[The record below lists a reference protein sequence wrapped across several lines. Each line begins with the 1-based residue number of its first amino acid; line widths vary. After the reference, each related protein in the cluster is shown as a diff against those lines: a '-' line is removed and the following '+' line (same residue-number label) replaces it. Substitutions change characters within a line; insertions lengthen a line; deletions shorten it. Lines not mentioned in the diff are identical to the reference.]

1 MKLSDL
7 TVKGFVEELASDSP
21 APGGGSVAALAGSLG
36 AALSAMVAGLTV
48 GKEKYKENWEIMEK
62 VQAEG
67 TALQNRFLELMEEDT
82 EAFNGFMDA
91 MKLPKSTDEEKAA
104 RSQAMQE
111 ATKKAIMVPFET
123 MKQCAAMIKLAD
135 IASTKGNPNAVTD
148 AGSAAVLARA
158 AAVAASYNVKINLM
172 GLKDE
177 AFAAKIRSEMEE
189 TLKNIETSVAAIES
203 SVEASIS

>member
-7 TVKGFVEELASDSP
+7 TVKGFVEELASESP

-36 AALSAMVAGLTV
+36 AALSVMVAGLTV
-48 GKEKYKENWEIMEK
+48 GKEKYKDNWEIMEK
-62 VQAEG
+62 VQADG

-82 EAFNGFMDA
+82 EAFNGFMAA
-91 MKLPKSTDEEKAA
+91 MKMPKATDEEKAA
-104 RSQAMQE
+104 RSKAMQE
-111 ATKKAIMVPFET
+111 ATKKAIEVPFET
-123 MKQCAAMIKLAD
+123 MKECAAMVKLAD